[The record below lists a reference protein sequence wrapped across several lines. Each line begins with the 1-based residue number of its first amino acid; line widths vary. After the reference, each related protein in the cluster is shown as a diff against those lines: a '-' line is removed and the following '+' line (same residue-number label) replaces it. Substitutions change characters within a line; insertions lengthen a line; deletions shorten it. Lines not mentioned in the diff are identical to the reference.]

1 MYSFFMREYKTDKDK
16 ALEQARQELLSMF
29 KEREDLE
36 IRIAKQ
42 QRRVAA
48 LAVLVDDS
56 EETDKLLELDLY
68 GLTNAIRTALK
79 SASPHGLT
87 PNEIRTRLIQLC
99 FPVNEYSNFR
109 ASLNNV
115 LKRLVAAKEVRI
127 AIRDI
132 HEGRDESVY
141 QWFQKFSVE
150 PSGMS
155 PSSVPSKW
163 HLGDGKSKSKYDPK
177 RSKWKE

>member
-1 MYSFFMREYKTDKDK
+1 VSEYKTDSEK
-16 ALEQARQELLSMF
+16 ALQQAREELLGMF

-48 LAVLVDDS
+48 LAVLVDES
-56 EETDKLLELDLY
+56 EETSKIMGLDDY
-68 GLTNAIRTALK
+68 GLTDAIRTAFK

-87 PNEIRTRLIQLC
+87 IDEVRIRLIQFS

-109 ASLNNV
+109 ASLNSV
-115 LKRLVAAKEVRI
+115 LKRLVDAKEVRI
-127 AIRDI
+127 AIHDI
-132 HEGRDESVY
+132 HEGRNESVY
-141 QWFQKFSVE
+141 QWIQKFSAE

-155 PSSVPSKW
+155 PANDPKKW
-163 HLGDGKSKSKYDPK
+163 HLGDPK
-177 RSKWKE
+177 RDKASTKQSKRQE

>member
-1 MYSFFMREYKTDKDK
+1 MGDYKTNNDK
-16 ALEQARQELLSMF
+16 ALEEARRELLSMF

-42 QRRVAA
+42 QRQVAA

-56 EETDKLLELDLY
+56 EETDRLLALDLH

-87 PNEIRTRLIQLC
+87 PNEIRARLIQLC

-109 ASLNNV
+109 ASLNSV
-115 LKRLVAAKEVRI
+115 LKRLVTAKEVRI

-132 HEGRDESVY
+132 HEGRDESIY
-141 QWFQKFSVE
+141 QWIQKFSVE

-155 PSSVPSKW
+155 PSSAPKKW
-163 HLGDGKSKSKYDPK
+163 HLGDEKDKSKRDPK
-177 RSKWKE
+177 RSKSEE